1 MTKKNYL
8 KNYLLVES
16 QITYTIYVS
25 QLEFATLYPKKSQFT
40 RIQIT
45 PAYNKCYSSVTNIIY
60 NSIKYARLLIIF
72 FVHAIL

>member
-1 MTKKNYL
+1 MYRNWNL
-8 KNYLLVES
+8 
-16 QITYTIYVS
+16 
-25 QLEFATLYPKKSQFT
+25 QLYIQKKSQFT

-60 NSIKYARLLIIF
+60 NSIKYARLLIFF